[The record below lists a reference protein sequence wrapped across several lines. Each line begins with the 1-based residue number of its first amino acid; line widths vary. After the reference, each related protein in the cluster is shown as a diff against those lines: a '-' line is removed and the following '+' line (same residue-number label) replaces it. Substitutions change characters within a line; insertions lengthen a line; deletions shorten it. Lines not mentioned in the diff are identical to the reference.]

1 MQQVNE
7 HTKLLSQVQVKLMMD
22 EGEKLLRAKEE
33 ELITFTKG
41 MNYAINPKNL
51 SDSTVSSIQ
60 RMKSN
65 NRERQALTTK
75 SYDPALQSVEL
86 STNRLNYLK
95 NLKSSESAN
104 GQHQESRL
112 PLFPS
117 V

>member
-22 EGEKLLRAKEE
+22 EGESLIRAKEE
-33 ELITFTKG
+33 EIISFTNG
-41 MNYAINPKNL
+41 MNYAINSKNL

-65 NRERQALTTK
+65 QRERQALTTK
-75 SYDPALQSVEL
+75 SYDPALQNVEL
-86 STNRLNYLK
+86 AANRLNYLK

-104 GQHQESRL
+104 SQHQESRL